1 MAEGSKGRINPV
13 AANRRILRAL
23 ALEVQPREEGVGA
36 LGPEAN
42 AMLVPSHSR
51 ALRIHSRLEHYA
63 YTAASSI
70 THTQPPPCSLC
81 IRALPPIA
89 PVTTAGPSPSR
100 RRRAS
105 FAKPPLRSTSP
116 VPELPPK
123 QPNCAHLCRTPLL
136 PPPGAAHPARA
147 THHLAMS
154 KVVRSVKNVTKGY
167 SAVEVKV
174 RNATSN
180 DPWGPVGSDM
190 AEIAQITFNNSTDFY
205 QVMDMLDKR
214 LNDKGK
220 NWRHV
225 LKSLKVLD
233 YCLHEG
239 SELVVTWARKNMYVI
254 KTLREFQYIDEE
266 GRDVGQNVRMA
277 AKELTSLIMDEE
289 RLRAERADRKSWK
302 SRVTGIEEYPPSH
315 QGAHNGEHRRG
326 QDREPRRQRRTDE
339 EDVELRLALEASK
352 NEAEEDKKRRERT
365 GAAAGDDDDLAKAI
379 KLSKEEEELRRREL
393 EQTNA
398 DLLFGDAPPQP
409 TSYQPT
415 GNNQGYQQQGQVD
428 WFGNLMDQNQ
438 QQPQNTGFL
447 NNAYSQPTGM
457 QPQQT
462 GFQNGYGGYGGFQQQ
477 QQPTGYDQ
485 FATQQQQFLQPQQT
499 SFNMNN
505 PYGQFGGNGFGEQQ
519 QQPLQQQD
527 MLQPGS
533 HNPWAT
539 SKPQE
544 TLMPQPTGSNNPF
557 ASGFNKPQPTQTQT
571 QPSLN
576 RLHEQKTQSQFNNT
590 SFNPPA
596 SFSPPQQA
604 QPQKEMDPHTA
615 RLNTLL
621 ATGEGQDTFGNVG
634 NLRLPAQHTAPGTF
648 VNSAGAGLNRI
659 NANATGNNPFLNSQF
674 TGMPQ
679 QNRIAP
685 AQTGP
690 VGNFGANP
698 YANANPFG
706 GAQQQQ
712 QQQRQPGANN
722 LIDL

>member
-1 MAEGSKGRINPV
+1 
-13 AANRRILRAL
+13 
-23 ALEVQPREEGVGA
+23 
-36 LGPEAN
+36 
-42 AMLVPSHSR
+42 
-51 ALRIHSRLEHYA
+51 
-63 YTAASSI
+63 
-70 THTQPPPCSLC
+70 
-81 IRALPPIA
+81 
-89 PVTTAGPSPSR
+89 
-100 RRRAS
+100 
-105 FAKPPLRSTSP
+105 
-116 VPELPPK
+116 
-123 QPNCAHLCRTPLL
+123 
-136 PPPGAAHPARA
+136 
-147 THHLAMS
+147 MS

-239 SELVVTWARKNMYVI
+239 SELVVTWARKNIYII
-254 KTLREFQYIDEE
+254 KTLREFQYTDED

-302 SRVTGIEEYPPSH
+302 SRVTGIEEYPGNHTAGHGEGSH
-315 QGAHNGEHRRG
+315 R
-326 QDREPRRQRRTDE
+326 PRREGGNTRPRRDDE
-339 EDVELRLALEASK
+339 DLEFKLALEASK
-352 NEAEEDKKRRERT
+352 NEAEEEKKRRERN
-365 GAAAGDDDDLAKAI
+365 AAPEDDDDLAKAI

-398 DLLFGDAPPQP
+398 DLLFGDAPAQPQANA
-409 TSYQPT
+409 YQPT

-428 WFGNLMDQNQ
+428 WFGNLMDQQQPQ

-462 GFQNGYGGYGGFQQQ
+462 GFQNGYGGYGQGFQQQ
-477 QQPTGYDQ
+477 PQQTGFDQ
-485 FATQQQQFLQPQQT
+485 FGQQQAQYMQPQQT
-499 SFNMNN
+499 SFNMSN
-505 PYGQFGGNGFGEQQ
+505 PYSQFGNGMGQQQQ
-519 QQPLQQQD
+519 QQPVQEQNT
-527 MLQPGS
+527 LQPGN
-533 HNPWAT
+533 HNPWA
-539 SKPQE
+539 SNNQQE
-544 TLMPQPTGSNNPF
+544 ALMPQPTGSNNPF
-557 ASGFNKPQPTQTQT
+557 AQGFNRPQTATQAARV
-571 QPSLN
+571 PSLN
-576 RLHEQKTQSQFNNT
+576 TLQEQKTQTQFNNT
-590 SFNPPA
+590 SFNPPV
-596 SFSPPQQA
+596 SFSTPQSQ
-604 QPQKEMDPHTA
+604 QQQPPQKEMDPHAA

-674 TGMPQ
+674 TGIPQ
-679 QNRIAP
+679 QNRMMP

-690 VGNFGANP
+690 AGNFGGNP
-698 YANANPFG
+698 YGGQSANPFG
-706 GAQQQQ
+706 APQQ
-712 QQQRQPGANN
+712 QQQRPQGGNN